1 MTAKGEHILVTAG
14 EVHLERC
21 VLDLKQTFSPG
32 IEVVVS
38 APIVPF
44 RETIIKPPDTD
55 MVNEQVCLLAQ
66 FIDLSCVIG
75 IG

>member
-21 VLDLKQTFSPG
+21 VLDLKQTFSPW
-32 IEVVVS
+32 IEVIVS

-55 MVNEQVCLLAQ
+55 MVNEQICLLAQ
-66 FIDLSCVIG
+66 FHSDT
-75 IG
+75 